1 MFNLFIVCDI
11 DMMFAMLSG
20 LPWLRKLKIT
30 MRPVIYYPGPQIE
43 THKFYFYL
51 IFHVKDCKNLIYFV
65 G

>member
-43 THKFYFYL
+43 LTNF
-51 IFHVKDCKNLIYFV
+51 IFI
-65 G
+65 